1 MIVSKCLQL
10 RYYDEKD
17 DAHCKGFIDLAEVV
31 SVAPTKPAPGAPKK
45 ADETAFF
52 EVSAELI
59 NPYF

>member
-52 EVSAELI
+52 EVSA
-59 NPYF
+59 